1 MVIGVTMKRFLLFF
15 SFVFVFSYLSLPA
28 QSIRK
33 VLVEEATNASCGP
46 CASQNPSFQ
55 QWILRHIDRVI
66 PVVYHA
72 WWPGPKDPMYLYDTL
87 MNQTRI
93 KYYGINGVPSG
104 RVAGKIATP
113 TAGWYAGAVG
123 DIDALSVELAQQSF
137 YSPITITLTM
147 QHNNGTGTVHVEV
160 SSLAK
165 FSDKKLRV
173 VICEEEHHYD
183 NAGSNGEK
191 DFYFL
196 ARRMLPDA
204 VGTTIALDAG
214 ESKSFDFDF
223 AVDPAFADDLY
234 AVAFIQDD
242 ITKDVLQA
250 EWTMQQE
257 NPQEPPYALISMFF
271 DLFKVGNTGD
281 VVLFDVQA
289 INNTDDDAVFNF
301 TFDLPNPIP
310 QDWSVEIEG
319 NQAQVTVPPH
329 SRKAIKGKIT
339 IGATRG
345 IADVSLSA
353 RVQGQPNPLQT
364 QSITIVHR
372 GVERLHILGGET
384 KHSVIPIIDKETSI
398 GKFYNLNTSV
408 FESISPQLNSLKTIV
423 WNGSTTGEVTASA
436 ANSILDAIYNHI
448 NVVICG
454 GRITSGL
461 SSNNILPLLGVQ
473 FIAYCR
479 EGYGQA
485 PWPVTLAGVPGD
497 PISGDFG
504 NKVQGYLIQYLLPL
518 YRIINPMT
526 TTPVMTFAKSKDSIF
541 AVKVQFPES
550 RAVLLGINPY
560 VIADESIRTK
570 LVTRSVAWVENVS
583 GVEDILRPVD
593 FVDISV
599 TPNPTSDD
607 VSIALNCR
615 TNIARA
621 KIYLANV
628 IGEPLGTVYEGELAA
643 GEMTFD
649 YSLSGFA
656 NQVLYLVAELDGSV
670 KVVTIQKIK

>member
-1 MVIGVTMKRFLLFF
+1 MKRFLLLIVLFF
-15 SFVFVFSYLSLPA
+15 VIGCLSLPA
-28 QSIRK
+28 QTIRK

-46 CASQNPSFQ
+46 CAAQNPSFQ
-55 QWILRHIDRVI
+55 EWILRHLDRVV

-72 WWPGPKDPMYLYDTL
+72 WWPGPNDPMYLYDTL

-113 TAGWYAGAVG
+113 TGSWYAGAVG
-123 DIDALSVELAQQSF
+123 DIDALSVELAQQQF
-137 YSPITITLTM
+137 YSLITITLAM
-147 QHNNGTGTVHVEV
+147 QHNNGNGSVHVEV

-165 FSDKKLRV
+165 FADKKLRI
-173 VICEEEHHYD
+173 VICEEHHHYD

-196 ARRMLPDA
+196 ARHMLPDA
-204 VGTTIALDAG
+204 NGTNISLEAG

-242 ITKDVLQA
+242 NTKEVLQA
-250 EWTMQQE
+250 EWTTQQAKPE
-257 NPQEPPYALISMFF
+257 EPAYALLPMFF
-271 DLFKVGNTGD
+271 ESFKVGNTGD
-281 VVLFDVQA
+281 VVSFDVQA
-289 INNTDDDAVFNF
+289 LNNTAADATFTF
-301 TFDLPNPIP
+301 TFDSPNSVP
-310 QDWSVEIEG
+310 QDWIVEIEG
-319 NQAQVTVPPH
+319 NQAQVIVPPH
-329 SRKAIKGKIT
+329 SKKVLKVKAT
-339 IGATRG
+339 IGATEG
-345 IADVSLSA
+345 VADISLSA
-353 RVQGQPNPLQT
+353 QLQEQSNSFRIQPV
-364 QSITIVHR
+364 SVVHQ
-372 GVERLHILGGET
+372 GVERLHILGGEPA
-384 KHSVIPIIDKETSI
+384 HSVLPIIDKENSI
-398 GKFYNLNTSV
+398 GKFYNLSSSV
-408 FESISPQLNSLKTIV
+408 FESVFPQLSSLKTIV
-423 WNGSTTGEVTASA
+423 WNGSTTGEVTTSA
-436 ANSILDAIYNHI
+436 ANSILDAIYNHV

-461 SSNNILPLLGVQ
+461 YSNNVLPLLGVQ

-479 EGYGQA
+479 EGFGQA
-485 PWPVTLAGVPGD
+485 PWPVTLAGVQGD

-504 NKVQGYLIQYLLPL
+504 NKVQGYLIQWLLPL

-526 TTPVMTFAKSKDSIF
+526 TTSVMTFAKSKDSIF

-560 VIADESIRTK
+560 VIADANIRTK
-570 LVTRSVAWVENVS
+570 LVTRSIAWVENVS
-583 GVEDILRPVD
+583 GVEDILQPSD
-593 FVDISV
+593 FIDIYVS
-599 TPNPTSDD
+599 PNPTPGD

-615 TNIARA
+615 TNISRA

-628 IGEPLGTVYEGELAA
+628 IGECIGRIYEGGLIA
-643 GEMTFD
+643 GETVLS
-649 YSLSGFA
+649 YSLSGLA

-670 KVVTIQKIK
+670 KIHPIRKIK